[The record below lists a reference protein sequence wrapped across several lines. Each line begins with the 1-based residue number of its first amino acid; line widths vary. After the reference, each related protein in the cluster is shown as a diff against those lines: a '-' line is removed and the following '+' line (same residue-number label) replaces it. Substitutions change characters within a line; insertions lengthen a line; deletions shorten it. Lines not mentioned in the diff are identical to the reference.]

1 MRILMTEEIARLY
14 DEVFPYYDEAFHL
27 AADAPDDIKQKDA
40 IIAAYNEQEYKKAEL
55 YNR

>member
-1 MRILMTEEIARLY
+1 MRILMTKEIARLY
-14 DEVFPYYDEAFHL
+14 DEVFPYYDETFHL